1 MVVVNIAAQRPNARV
16 VARQE
21 NLLHS
26 HAASRVPKL
35 TSVDEVELWAGTREL
50 AEDGGR
56 CAGSHLVVGDL
67 FSLPFRARAAHRH
80 GEVVLRRG
88 KRRYE

>member
-1 MVVVNIAAQRPNARV
+1 MTGSMIDCA
-16 VARQE
+16 
-21 NLLHS
+21 LHS
-26 HAASRVPKL
+26 HDEPIIGEL
-35 TSVDEVELWAGTREL
+35 PGVDEVELWAGTREL

-80 GEVVLRRG
+80 GGVVLRGG